1 MTIFPLGLLRSR
13 SIKGLLVFGAALI
26 WVEVLILLSA
36 FPSLPPLIPLF
47 YSQPWGVGQLAA
59 TPTLFLFPLLGAAIL
74 FGDLLLSEVLWRR
87 RETVLATS
95 LLGLGVISGG
105 LLLVSLARII
115 FLTVEVLQVTLA
127 VRIFL
132 AASLAFCLSLG
143 LTPVVERVA
152 WRLGVVDDPKTHRH
166 PAILHKKPI
175 PRAGAVA
182 FFGGFLITSLLFLPL
197 VKKLVGLYLG
207 ALVAITLGVLDDS
220 RDLNPYLR
228 LGIQVLAA
236 LIVVAAGVGITFFRN
251 PFGGIVSLTTIDIP
265 INIFGEHHIL
275 LLADLFALLWLVW
288 MMNMSSWSN
297 GVDGQFS
304 GTVSITFLVLTL
316 LSLRF
321 VSYEP
326 LQEQTALLSAIAGGA
341 ALGLLPRTWHPA
353 KIFWGFGA
361 TACGLIIA
369 TLSILS
375 GAKVATASLV
385 LLVPTLDAL
394 VAVGRRVVR
403 GQSPVWG
410 DREHLHHHLLNRGLT
425 QRQVASLYWLLTGV
439 CGVLALYTVGKSKAL
454 TILMAGGFVGFVL
467 ILFNLGGGGIGGRL
481 EGQKGQAGGNKDKLG

>member
-1 MTIFPLGLLRSR
+1 MTIFPLELLKSR
-13 SIKGLLVFGAALI
+13 LPKALLVFGVILV
-26 WVEVLILLSA
+26 WVEVVILLSA
-36 FPSLPPLIPLF
+36 FSSLPPRVPLF

-59 TPTLFLFPLLGAAIL
+59 TPVLFLFPLLGAVIL
-74 FGDLLLSEVLWRR
+74 GGDLLFSEVLWRR
-87 RETVLATS
+87 REVVLATS

-105 LLLVSLARII
+105 LLLVSLARIV
-115 FLTVEVLQVTLA
+115 FLTAGALQVTLA

-152 WRLGVVDDPKTHRH
+152 RRLGIIDDPETHQH
-166 PAILHKKPI
+166 PAILHKKPV

-182 FFGGFLITSLLFLPL
+182 FLGGFLITSLLFLPL
-197 VKKLVGLYLG
+197 VKRLIGLYLG
-207 ALVAITLGVLDDS
+207 ALVATTLGVLDDS

-236 LIVVAAGVGITFFRN
+236 LIIVAAGIGITFFRN
-251 PFGGIVSLTTIDIP
+251 PFGGVISLTTVDIP

-304 GTVSITFLVLTL
+304 GTVSITFLVLTI

-326 LQEQTALLSAIAGGA
+326 LQGQTALLSAIAGGA

-385 LLVPTLDAL
+385 LLVPILDAL
-394 VAVGRRVVR
+394 VAIGRRVLR

-425 QRQVASLYWLLTGV
+425 QRQVASLYWLLAGI
-439 CGVLALYTVGKSKAL
+439 CGILALYTAGKSKAL
-454 TILMAGGFVGFVL
+454 TLLMAGGVVGFVL
-467 ILFNLGGGGIGGRL
+467 ILVNLGGRGLRERL
-481 EGQKGQAGGNKDKLG
+481 EGKKEQTGGGEDELG